1 MAQQSIEALYAA
13 ALARKN
19 NPQKGSYTDYL
30 YQKGLDKILKKVGEE
45 STEVI
50 LGAKNN
56 NDELIYETADLFFH
70 LMVLLVEKNV
80 TLDDIKNELG
90 SRTGQ
95 QSQLHERQDW
105 RGDEQK

>member
-1 MAQQSIEALYAA
+1 MALKNTQQE
-13 ALARKN
+13 
-19 NPQKGSYTDYL
+19 GSYTDYL

-90 SRTGQ
+90 SRIGQ

>member
-13 ALARKN
+13 ALVRKN
-19 NPQKGSYTDYL
+19 NPQEGSYTDYL

-90 SRTGQ
+90 SRIGQ

>member
-13 ALARKN
+13 ALTRKN
-19 NPQKGSYTDYL
+19 NPQEGSYTDYL

-90 SRTGQ
+90 SRIGQ

>member
-1 MAQQSIEALYAA
+1 YAA
-13 ALARKN
+13 ALALKN
-19 NPQKGSYTDYL
+19 TQQEGSYTDYL

-90 SRTGQ
+90 SRIGQ